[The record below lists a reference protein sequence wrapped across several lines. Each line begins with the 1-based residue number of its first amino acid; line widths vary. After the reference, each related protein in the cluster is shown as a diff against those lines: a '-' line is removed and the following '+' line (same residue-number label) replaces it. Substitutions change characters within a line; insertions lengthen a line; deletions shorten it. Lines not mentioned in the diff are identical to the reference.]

1 MHSGD
6 QLGAGGDQLGAIGL
20 PKNIKVI
27 CILES
32 IIRGC
37 YIEYNF
43 RYLDKRGLG
52 DKYGH

>member
-1 MHSGD
+1 MHSGE
-6 QLGAGGDQLGAIGL
+6 QLSARGDQLGAIGL

-32 IIRGC
+32 IIRGY
-37 YIEYNF
+37 YIKNNF
-43 RYLDKRGLG
+43 RYLDKGGLG